1 MVRSQV
7 RWLKNILVI
16 GLLLAAVAVAL
27 ATGFSDHSDDYGQTP
42 LPQGGVVHLP
52 QGKVTVFYSQL
63 GDGNDPIS
71 RVMAPFVFQVT
82 PVGGGAPVPV
92 SSQGNAQSAEAVERS
107 ETPGELGAVAKLDVP
122 SAGSY
127 VVSAGGAAPAGISSL
142 EFGTNAGSA
151 LAKRWRLLAG
161 LLGAAILV
169 ALIPVP
175 RSKRRWEDPS
185 GPASGWS
192 SNPRAPYAG

>member
-1 MVRSQV
+1 M
-7 RWLKNILVI
+7 RWLKHTVS
-16 GLLLAAVAVAL
+16 LLLLVAAVAVTL
-27 ATGFSDHSDDYGQTP
+27 GTVFSNHSDDYGKVP

-52 QGKVTVFYSQL
+52 QGEVVVFYRQAGGGS
-63 GDGNDPIS
+63 DGGPA
-71 RVMAPFVFQVT
+71 APLTFQVT
-82 PVGGGAPVPV
+82 RVADGAPVPV
-92 SSQGNAQSAEAVERS
+92 SADNGATIANADQRS
-107 ETPGELGAVAKLDVP
+107 ETIGELGAVAKLDVP

-127 VVSAGGAAPAGISSL
+127 VVSAGGAGAPGTSSL

-175 RSKRRWEDPS
+175 RSKRRWEDES

>member
-1 MVRSQV
+1 M
-7 RWLKNILVI
+7 RWLKHTVS
-16 GLLLAAVAVAL
+16 LLLLVAAVAVTL
-27 ATGFSDHSDDYGQTP
+27 GTVFSNHSDDYGKVP

-52 QGKVTVFYSQL
+52 QGKVVVFYRQA
-63 GDGNDPIS
+63 GGGTDG
-71 RVMAPFVFQVT
+71 APAAPLTFQVT
-82 PVGGGAPVPV
+82 RVADGAPVPV
-92 SSQGNAQSAEAVERS
+92 SADNGATIPNADRRS
-107 ETPGELGAVAKLDVP
+107 ETIGELGAVAKLDVS

-127 VVSAGGAAPAGISSL
+127 VVSAGGAGAPGTSSL

-175 RSKRRWEDPS
+175 RSKRRWEDES

>member
-1 MVRSQV
+1 M
-7 RWLKNILVI
+7 RWLKHTVSF
-16 GLLLAAVAVAL
+16 LLLVAAVAVTL
-27 ATGFSDHSDDYGQTP
+27 GTVFSNHSDDYGKVP
-42 LPQGGVVHLP
+42 LPQGGLVHLP
-52 QGKVTVFYSQL
+52 QGEVVVFYRQAGGGS
-63 GDGNDPIS
+63 DGGPA
-71 RVMAPFVFQVT
+71 APLTFQVRS
-82 PVGGGAPVPV
+82 VADGAPVPV
-92 SSQGNAQSAEAVERS
+92 SAHNGVTIANADQRS
-107 ETPGELGAVAKLDVP
+107 ETIGELGAVAKLDVP

-127 VVSAGGAAPAGISSL
+127 VVRVGGAGAPGTSSL

-161 LLGAAILV
+161 LLGGAILV
-169 ALIPVP
+169 TLIPVP

>member
-1 MVRSQV
+1 M
-7 RWLKNILVI
+7 RWLKHTVSF
-16 GLLLAAVAVAL
+16 LLLVAAVAVTL
-27 ATGFSDHSDDYGQTP
+27 GTVFSNHSDDYGKVP

-52 QGKVTVFYSQL
+52 QGEVVVFYRQAGGGS
-63 GDGNDPIS
+63 DGGPA
-71 RVMAPFVFQVT
+71 APLTFQVMRVT
-82 PVGGGAPVPV
+82 DGAPVPV
-92 SSQGNAQSAEAVERS
+92 SADNGATIANADQRS
-107 ETPGELGAVAKLDVP
+107 ETIGELGAVAKLDVP

-127 VVSAGGAAPAGISSL
+127 VASAGGAGAPGTSSL

-151 LAKRWRLLAG
+151 LAQRWRLLAG

>member
-1 MVRSQV
+1 M
-7 RWLKNILVI
+7 RWLKHTVSF
-16 GLLLAAVAVAL
+16 LLLVAAVAVTL
-27 ATGFSDHSDDYGQTP
+27 GTVFSNHSDDYGKVP

-52 QGKVTVFYSQL
+52 QGEVVVFYRQAGGGS
-63 GDGNDPIS
+63 DGGPA
-71 RVMAPFVFQVT
+71 APLTFQVMR
-82 PVGGGAPVPV
+82 VVDGAPVPV
-92 SSQGNAQSAEAVERS
+92 SADNGATIANADQRS
-107 ETPGELGAVAKLDVP
+107 ETIGELGAVAKLDVP

-127 VVSAGGAAPAGISSL
+127 VVRVGGAGAPGTSSL

>member
-1 MVRSQV
+1 M
-7 RWLKNILVI
+7 RWLKHTVSF
-16 GLLLAAVAVAL
+16 LLLVAAVAVTL
-27 ATGFSDHSDDYGQTP
+27 GTVFSNHSDDYGKVP

-52 QGKVTVFYSQL
+52 QGEVVVFYRQAGGGS
-63 GDGNDPIS
+63 DGGPA
-71 RVMAPFVFQVT
+71 APLTFQVMR
-82 PVGGGAPVPV
+82 VADGAPVPV
-92 SSQGNAQSAEAVERS
+92 SADNGATIANADQRS
-107 ETPGELGAVAKLDVP
+107 ETIGELGAVAKLDVP

-127 VVSAGGAAPAGISSL
+127 VVSAGGAGAPGTSSL

>member
-1 MVRSQV
+1 M
-7 RWLKNILVI
+7 RWLKHTVSF
-16 GLLLAAVAVAL
+16 LLLVAAVAVTL
-27 ATGFSDHSDDYGQTP
+27 GTVFSNHSDDYGKVP

-52 QGKVTVFYSQL
+52 QGEVVVFYRQAGGGS
-63 GDGNDPIS
+63 DGGPA
-71 RVMAPFVFQVT
+71 APLTFQVMR
-82 PVGGGAPVPV
+82 VADGAPVPV
-92 SSQGNAQSAEAVERS
+92 SADNGATIANADQRS
-107 ETPGELGAVAKLDVP
+107 ETIGELGAVAKLDVP

-127 VVSAGGAAPAGISSL
+127 VVSAGGAGAPETSSL

-151 LAKRWRLLAG
+151 LAKHWRLLAG

>member
-1 MVRSQV
+1 M
-7 RWLKNILVI
+7 RWLKHTVS
-16 GLLLAAVAVAL
+16 LLLLVAAVAVTL
-27 ATGFSDHSDDYGQTP
+27 GTVFSNHSDDYGKVP
-42 LPQGGVVHLP
+42 LPQGGVVRLP
-52 QGKVTVFYSQL
+52 QGEVVVFYRQAGGGS
-63 GDGNDPIS
+63 DGGPA
-71 RVMAPFVFQVT
+71 APLSFQVT
-82 PVGGGAPVPV
+82 RVADGAPVPV
-92 SSQGNAQSAEAVERS
+92 SADNGATIANADRRS
-107 ETPGELGAVAKLDVP
+107 ETIGELGAVAKLDVP

-127 VVSAGGAAPAGISSL
+127 VVSAGGAAAPGISSL

-175 RSKRRWEDPS
+175 RSKRHWEDPS

-192 SNPRAPYAG
+192 SNPRTPYAG

>member
-1 MVRSQV
+1 M
-7 RWLKNILVI
+7 RWLKHTIS
-16 GLLLAAVAVAL
+16 LLLLVAAVAVTL
-27 ATGFSDHSDDYGQTP
+27 GTVFSNHSDDYGKVP

-52 QGKVTVFYSQL
+52 QGEVVVFYRQAEGGS
-63 GDGNDPIS
+63 DGGPA
-71 RVMAPFVFQVT
+71 APLTFQVMR
-82 PVGGGAPVPV
+82 VADGAPVPI
-92 SSQGNAQSAEAVERS
+92 SADNGATIANADQRS
-107 ETPGELGAVAKLDVP
+107 ETIGELGAVAKLDVP

-127 VVSAGGAAPAGISSL
+127 VVSAGGAGAPGTSSL

-151 LAKRWRLLAG
+151 LAKHWRLLAG

-175 RSKRRWEDPS
+175 RSKRRWEDES

>member
-1 MVRSQV
+1 M
-7 RWLKNILVI
+7 RWLKHTVS
-16 GLLLAAVAVAL
+16 LLLLVAAVAVTL
-27 ATGFSDHSDDYGQTP
+27 GTVFSNHSDDYGKVP

-52 QGKVTVFYSQL
+52 QGKVVVFYRQA
-63 GDGNDPIS
+63 GGGADG
-71 RVMAPFVFQVT
+71 APAAPLTFQVT
-82 PVGGGAPVPV
+82 RVEGGAPVPV
-92 SSQGNAQSAEAVERS
+92 SADNGATIANADQRS
-107 ETPGELGAVAKLDVP
+107 ETIGELGAVAKLDVP

-127 VVSAGGAAPAGISSL
+127 VVSAGGAAAPGISSL